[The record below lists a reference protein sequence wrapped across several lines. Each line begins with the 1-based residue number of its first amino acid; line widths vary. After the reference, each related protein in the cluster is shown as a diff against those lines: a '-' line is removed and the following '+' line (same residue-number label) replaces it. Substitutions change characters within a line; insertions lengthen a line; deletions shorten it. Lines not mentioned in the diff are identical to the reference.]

1 MADETSHGSAD
12 AHGNKDDAH
21 GHDAHD
27 AHGHDDH
34 AGHETLAEFVKEDST
49 QDKLLQLVT
58 ALAGAGLIF
67 MMGIWWSTPLPAEHA
82 APKVPELQDGSTI
95 K

>member
-1 MADETSHGSAD
+1 MADETSHGSPDDHSKA
-12 AHGNKDDAH
+12 DDAH
-21 GHDAHD
+21 AHD

-34 AGHETLAEFVKEDST
+34 AGHESATEFIKEDSG

-58 ALAGAGLIF
+58 VLAGAGLIF
-67 MMGIWWSTPLPAEHA
+67 MMWIWWSNPLPAMSEHP
-82 APKVPELQDGSTI
+82 APKVPELKEGSTI